1 MKSNVFFI
9 WKFKFISLLQ
19 WVIQTL
25 SSDFVFLFGS
35 KRYVK
40 DGFASIFLMTIGS
53 KTAEED
59 NNFSYLGSLT
69 NFDDLVASKFLTRK
83 QVTFLDFCELAPF
96 ANQTRHLSI
105 IKMKITIH
113 NASLCNNLNRVI
125 YSLWNQKTHMSHLLE
140 ILQIFIDCS
149 GYDMCYPLPQCC
161 VMLTKVGRP
170 MFNNNPWINW
180 LVMLIYDRRYWVLW
194 RKTGHSDVFIFDPC
208 LSLNLRTYFIS
219 EFLFINPICYMSS
232 V

>member
-1 MKSNVFFI
+1 MSFFI
-9 WKFKFISLLQ
+9 WNFKFISLQ

-59 NNFSYLGSLT
+59 NNFSYLRSLT
-69 NFDDLVASKFLTRK
+69 NFDGLVASKFLTRK
-83 QVTFLDFCELAPF
+83 QVTFLDFCELTLF

-105 IKMKITIH
+105 IKMNITIH

-125 YSLWNQKTHMSHLLE
+125 YGLWNQKAHISHFLKR
-140 ILQIFIDCS
+140 LQIFID
-149 GYDMCYPLPQCC
+149 
-161 VMLTKVGRP
+161 R
-170 MFNNNPWINW
+170 
-180 LVMLIYDRRYWVLW
+180 
-194 RKTGHSDVFIFDPC
+194 SD
-208 LSLNLRTYFIS
+208 
-219 EFLFINPICYMSS
+219 
-232 V
+232 